1 MKSSPSE
8 AQRSHALGIYTI
20 RICFGFAV
28 SYWHKIAL
36 QKQKDRRAPVFLFV
50 NSSRMTQSRRIAAIG
65 YINSVMS
72 P

>member
-1 MKSSPSE
+1 MKSSPSK

-28 SYWHKIAL
+28 LLLAQNWTAETKRPA
-36 QKQKDRRAPVFLFV
+36 RAGLFIRKFF
-50 NSSRMTQSRRIAAIG
+50 SARRIAAIG